1 MSTFSE
7 EYTALQQELAAE
19 LKECNRSADAVK
31 ILAVSKTFPAE
42 AIQEAYACGVRCF
55 GENKVQE
62 LSEKAQNLP
71 DDIEWHFI
79 GHLQSNKAAKAV
91 EYASWI
97 HSVDSLKLLNKLDRL
112 AGEMGKKPVIL
123 LEVNSGE
130 ANKSGVD
137 HRDLPALAEAAA
149 NAQNL
154 QFKGLMTMAP
164 LTDDRGEWL
173 QAFQKLAAARD
184 KLEKS
189 LNITLPELS
198 MGMSGDF
205 HEAVQCGSTVIRI
218 GTRLFGNRQ
227 YKTSE

>member
-7 EYTALQQELAAE
+7 EYHALEQELAAV
-19 LKECNRSADAVK
+19 LKACNRPADAVK

-91 EYASWI
+91 QYAAWI
-97 HSVDSLKLLNKLDRL
+97 HSVDSLKLLNKLDRA
-112 AGEMGKKPVIL
+112 AGELGKKPVIL

-130 ANKSGVD
+130 ASKSGVD
-137 HRDLPALAEAAA
+137 YNDLPALAEAAA

-154 QFKGLMTMAP
+154 QFNGLMTMAP
-164 LTDDRGEWL
+164 LTDDRNEWIK
-173 QAFQKLAAARD
+173 AFQKLAAARD
-184 KLEKS
+184 ELEKS

-205 HEAVQCGSTVIRI
+205 AEAVQCNSTIIRI
-218 GTRLFGNRQ
+218 GSRLFGNRN
-227 YKTSE
+227 YDK